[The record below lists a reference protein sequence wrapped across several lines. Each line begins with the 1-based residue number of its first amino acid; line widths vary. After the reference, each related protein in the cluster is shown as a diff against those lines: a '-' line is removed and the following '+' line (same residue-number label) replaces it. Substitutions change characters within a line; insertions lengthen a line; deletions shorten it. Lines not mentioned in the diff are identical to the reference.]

1 MSFKRHQQLP
11 QKQISK
17 LQGIKKV
24 TTAITII
31 IIILIIIV
39 ISIIVGT
46 AIIIFIIRYC
56 YYRYCYLLHYC
67 QIIQVDIPVY
77 SRYKFLVFFA
87 NLFFLKLFYL
97 PKQTFANF

>member
-17 LQGIKKV
+17 LHSIKKV

-31 IIILIIIV
+31 IIILIVIV
-39 ISIIVGT
+39 IFIIVGT

-56 YYRYCYLLHYC
+56 YYRYCYLLYYC

-77 SRYKFLVFFA
+77 SRYMFLVFFV
-87 NLFFLKLFYL
+87 NH
-97 PKQTFANF
+97 

>member
-1 MSFKRHQQLP
+1 MSVKRQQELP

-24 TTAITII
+24 VTAITII
-31 IIILIIIV
+31 VIILLVIV
-39 ISIIVGT
+39 
-46 AIIIFIIRYC
+46 IFIIIGTVIIIIIIIYC
-56 YYRYCYLLHYC
+56 YYRYYYLLYYLLYYC

-87 NLFFLKLFYL
+87 NLFFLKLF
-97 PKQTFANF
+97 